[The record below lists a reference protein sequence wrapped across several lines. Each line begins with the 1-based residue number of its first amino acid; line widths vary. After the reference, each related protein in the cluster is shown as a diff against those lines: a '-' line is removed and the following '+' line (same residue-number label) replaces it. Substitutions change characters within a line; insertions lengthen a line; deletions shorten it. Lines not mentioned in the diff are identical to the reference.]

1 MLLKRE
7 RRTGRIKGDRQSW
20 ENIESNHIHNINKKF
35 TQKKIT
41 IQFFFD
47 LDYSIQHKKER
58 DRSKGMCERLKE
70 ETGKAQSQG
79 KK

>member
-41 IQFFFD
+41 I
-47 LDYSIQHKKER
+47 
-58 DRSKGMCERLKE
+58 
-70 ETGKAQSQG
+70 
-79 KK
+79 

>member
-7 RRTGRIKGDRQSW
+7 RRKGRIKGDRQFW

-41 IQFFFD
+41 I
-47 LDYSIQHKKER
+47 
-58 DRSKGMCERLKE
+58 
-70 ETGKAQSQG
+70 
-79 KK
+79 